1 MSATGFTK
9 GDPQKVARAGDT
21 MTGELILPDSS
32 PDTALAAAT
41 KGYVDNK
48 TAALSGSAEAQF
60 LAVNNEVDAVSA
72 AANNQIQALSGVYVD
87 VTGDTM
93 TGALTL
99 FGNPAAALHA
109 ATKGY
114 VDNTTV
120 SITGNETMTGPL
132 NMLYGAVSTDLG
144 HDMTVVASTG
154 VLDPGGALTLAS
166 PTSVNIPAGFAMF
179 VNPHHIHGSP
189 VVKTVA
195 YGGFAVTVSNLVAPL
210 TYFMVN
216 SSGAIVQNA
225 GVPTRAQ
232 RRQFAV
238 LGRVV
243 VLGGVITNVQD
254 SPTLSANPVHT
265 TLDVLSALSDVRV
278 NGIVVTANAGTMTF
292 AVTSGNILN
301 LGANNVNNPDD
312 PNVTMF
318 NAVNPGAFRYVTQT
332 GVVDVTPRTVID
344 PTIYDVAG
352 TVTAVP
358 GGAGT
363 TTIQRVHCY
372 PTQNIFIQLGQIAFG
387 SLTAA
392 IDAITLGDTG
402 TTPYVTN
409 PSLIGGGVRTA
420 FILLTKNAANLADPS
435 AARIA
440 RATKL
445 GDPGGTP

>member
-1 MSATGFTK
+1 MSATGYTK

-21 MTGELILPDSS
+21 MTGDLVLPDSN
-32 PDTALAAAT
+32 PDTALSAASR
-41 KGYVDNK
+41 GYVDN
-48 TAALSGSAEAQF
+48 TS
-60 LAVNNEVDAVSA
+60 VS
-72 AANNQIQALSGVYVD
+72 

-99 FGNPAAALHA
+99 PGNPTALLHA
-109 ATKGY
+109 TTKSY

-120 SITGNETMTGPL
+120 SLTGDTMSGAL
-132 NMLYGAVSTDLG
+132 NLAYGNISTDIA
-144 HDMTVVASTG
+144 HDMTIVASTG

-166 PTSVNIPAGFAMF
+166 PTSVNIPTGFAMF
-179 VNPHHIHGSP
+179 VNPHHVHGNP

-195 YGGFAVTVSNLVAPL
+195 YGGFAVTVANLAAPL
-210 TYFMVN
+210 TYFMVD

-232 RRQFAV
+232 RRTYAV

-243 VLGGVITNVQD
+243 VLGGAITNVQD
-254 SPTLSANPVHT
+254 SPILAAQPVHT
-265 TLDVLSALSDVRV
+265 TLDVLNSLSDVRV
-278 NGIVVTANAGTMTF
+278 SGIVVTPNPGTLTF
-292 AVTSGNILN
+292 AVTSGGIFNF
-301 LGANNVNNPDD
+301 GANNVNNPDD

-332 GVVDVTPRTVID
+332 GVVDVTPRTAID
-344 PTIYDVAG
+344 PANYDVG
-352 TVTAVP
+352 GVVTPVP

-372 PTQNIFIQLGQIAFG
+372 PTQNIFIQYGQVAFSSMG
-387 SLTAA
+387 AA
-392 IDAITLGDTG
+392 IDAITLGDVG

-420 FILLTKNAANLADPS
+420 FILVTRTAVNLADT
-435 AARIA
+435 ANARIA